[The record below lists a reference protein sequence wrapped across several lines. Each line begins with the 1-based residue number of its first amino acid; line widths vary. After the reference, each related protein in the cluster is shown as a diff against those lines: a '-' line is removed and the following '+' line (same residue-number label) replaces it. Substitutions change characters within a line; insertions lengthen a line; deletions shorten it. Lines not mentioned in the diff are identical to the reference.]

1 MHEKATRESDQ
12 NFQQLH
18 KSLNQLDKAR
28 KNEKQG
34 EKLVEGL
41 NAALERKSVLIRDF
55 DEILEQLE
63 PYASEE

>member
-12 NFQQLH
+12 HFQQLH
-18 KSLNQLDKAR
+18 KSLSQLDKAK

>member
-1 MHEKATRESDQ
+1 M
-12 NFQQLH
+12 
-18 KSLNQLDKAR
+18 NQLDKAR

-41 NAALERKSVLIRDF
+41 NAALERKSILIRDF

>member
-41 NAALERKSVLIRDF
+41 NAALERKSILIRDF